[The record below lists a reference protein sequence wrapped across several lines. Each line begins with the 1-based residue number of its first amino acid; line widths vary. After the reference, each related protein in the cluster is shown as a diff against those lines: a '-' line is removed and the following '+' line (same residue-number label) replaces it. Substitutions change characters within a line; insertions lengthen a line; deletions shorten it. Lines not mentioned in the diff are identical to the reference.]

1 MHCESV
7 LSGKALV
14 ETILREIG
22 NFTLDINNCRG
33 QGYDGTASVSGHI
46 SSLSAHMLKINE
58 KADTLIVT
66 VTN

>member
-1 MHCESV
+1 M
-7 LSGKALV
+7 LSGKALA

-22 NFTLDINNCRG
+22 NFTLDISNCRG
-33 QGYDGTASVSGHI
+33 QEYDGTASVSGH
-46 SSLSAHMLKINE
+46 